1 MTPQQVAV
9 LVARWIVVA
18 ALAYA
23 AVVALTAWAIRSKRL
38 SPFSGWARFVRRIG
52 EPVVLPLERRVLRA
66 GGSPQD
72 APLWLLGVVIV
83 GGLILITL
91 VNWLIGF
98 TYQLGFIA
106 AAGPRAWLV
115 VAISWTFRILTI
127 ALLIRVIASWFG
139 ISPYRR
145 WMRPVVALTEW
156 LLEPLRRI
164 LPPFG
169 PLDLSPL
176 VAYLILVI
184 AERLILGTLP

>member
-1 MTPQQVAV
+1 MTPAQVAT
-9 LVARWIVVA
+9 LVARWVVVA

-23 AVVALTAWAIRSKRL
+23 ALVAVTHWAIRSKRL
-38 SPFSGWARFVRRIG
+38 SPFGAWARFVRRIS
-52 EPVVLPLERRVLRA
+52 EPVILPLERRVIRA

-72 APLWLLGVVIV
+72 APLWLLGIVIV

-98 TYQLGFIA
+98 TYQLGYLA
-106 AAGPRAWLV
+106 AAGPRVWLV

-139 ISPYRR
+139 ISPYGR

-156 LLEPLRRI
+156 MLEPLRRV

-169 PLDLSPL
+169 PFDLSPL
-176 VAYLILVI
+176 VAYLILVVL
-184 AERLILGTLP
+184 ERLILGALP